1 MADSKTFFP
10 GLLHPLSMMRRVCG
24 LPSLEFQEIE
34 SQELPEPYRRLLDHG
49 GDMTSRL
56 ENAYRS
62 SIRVNRLRSSND
74 GKNYFREVILETSD
88 SPPRAVEYGAIE
100 IQLSHLPDVAKEE
113 VIAGEKPLGGILND
127 GRIPYVCSLRG
138 FFKII
143 PDSSILEAFAM
154 EKALELFGRS
164 NRIETRTG
172 DTIALIVEVLPPA

>member
-1 MADSKTFFP
+1 MADPKITFP
-10 GLLHPLSMMRRVCG
+10 GLLHPLSMMRRARG
-24 LPSLEFQEIE
+24 LPRLEFQEIE
-34 SQELPEPYRRLLDHG
+34 SHELPQPYRQLLAHE

-100 IQLSHLPDVAKEE
+100 IQLSQLPNLAQEAVT
-113 VIAGEKPLGGILND
+113 AGEKPLGAILNE
-127 GRIPYVCSLRG
+127 GRIPYTCELRG
-138 FFKII
+138 FFKVI
-143 PDSSILEAFAM
+143 PDESIQTALAM
-154 EKALELFGRS
+154 EKPLELFGRS
-164 NRIETRTG
+164 NKIQTRSG